1 MRKVRDLEPG
11 AQTFL
16 LVAAAES
23 SGDLLLVRRAAF
35 ALGADDMAED
45 AAVMSGL
52 LTLRSNVV
60 FRHPLVRAAV
70 YSNAPQSERS
80 TVHETFARLIDRTDP
95 DRRVRHLAAAA
106 REPDEELARQLEDAA
121 VRAASRGGYAAEV
134 SFMLEAASASPA
146 RGDQA
151 RRLLLAATAAFNA
164 GSHDRAEALL
174 EQARPNLEDPVLVT
188 EAKRLD
194 GRLSIGFAD
203 PRSAPARLLTAARE
217 LESLEPSLAC
227 GAYLEALEAC
237 SVSEHFTAVVSPE
250 DVARAA
256 LAMPR
261 AATDPPTLS
270 DLLLRGVASL
280 FLSDFSEAMPLLQRA
295 VSIMRDEPMAPEDL
309 ARWFH
314 LGIMITADLFDD
326 ESFDAWVTR
335 IEQHARHF
343 GAWMMLQVVLLGKG
357 RHEVRTGQLTAAELT
372 YDEAVE
378 VAKLVGG
385 PSEFFELL
393 KADVFAWRGDESRT
407 RAMAKPLREMGSA
420 VGNAQAVNVAD
431 LAIAILELGSGR
443 YPEALA
449 AIEPLVANQQ
459 LGWTCLGLATAVE
472 TAARTNQ
479 PERAAR
485 YLADPEERATA
496 AGTEWALGQLARC
509 RALVADDS
517 DAEDLYLEAIVRLE
531 STTIATELAQARL
544 NYGEWLR
551 RRNRQTEAR
560 VVLHAAHDAF
570 DTMGAKSFA
579 ARARAELAATGDN
592 ISRRA
597 QRPVMDLTPQGA
609 QAARLAATGATN
621 AEIATR
627 MFISANTVDYHLRKV
642 YRKLGITSR
651 RELAGTLAVLASPG
665 SEADRR
671 GNG

>member
-1 MRKVRDLEPG
+1 
-11 AQTFL
+11 
-16 LVAAAES
+16 
-23 SGDLLLVRRAAF
+23 
-35 ALGADDMAED
+35 
-45 AAVMSGL
+45 
-52 LTLRSNVV
+52 
-60 FRHPLVRAAV
+60 
-70 YSNAPQSERS
+70 
-80 TVHETFARLIDRTDP
+80 
-95 DRRVRHLAAAA
+95 
-106 REPDEELARQLEDAA
+106 
-121 VRAASRGGYAAEV
+121 
-134 SFMLEAASASPA
+134 MLEAASASPA

>member
-1 MRKVRDLEPG
+1 MIELIRIV
-11 AQTFL
+11 
-16 LVAAAES
+16 ES
-23 SGDLLLVRRAAF
+23 GTWLRNRLDWRRVLPHPLADARVLRRAP
-35 ALGADDMAED
+35 ALPQPSA
-45 AAVMSGL
+45 GL
-52 LTLRSNVV
+52 
-60 FRHPLVRAAV
+60 
-70 YSNAPQSERS
+70 
-80 TVHETFARLIDRTDP
+80 
-95 DRRVRHLAAAA
+95 
-106 REPDEELARQLEDAA
+106 DEELARQLEDAA

-256 LAMPR
+256 LEMLR

-449 AIEPLVANQQ
+449 AVEPLVANQQ

-472 TAARTNQ
+472 AAARTNQ
-479 PERAAR
+479 AERAAR
-485 YLADPEERATA
+485 YLADLEERATA
-496 AGTEWALGQLARC
+496 AGTDWALGQLARC

-627 MFISANTVDYHLRKV
+627 TFISANTVDYHLRKV

-671 GNG
+671 GSG